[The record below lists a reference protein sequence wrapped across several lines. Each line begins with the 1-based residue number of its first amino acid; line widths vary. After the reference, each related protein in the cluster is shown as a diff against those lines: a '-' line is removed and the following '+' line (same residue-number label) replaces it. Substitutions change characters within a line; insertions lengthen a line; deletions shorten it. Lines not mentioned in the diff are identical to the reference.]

1 MRKLATLVALGALTC
16 ACSSDQTANA
26 GTQTGGSAGSAGSGA
41 QSGNSSAGTGMG
53 GASAGNA
60 GIGSGGVSGG
70 AGSGV
75 AGVGGTGTSGAGA
88 GGTGTSGTSG
98 TSAGGTSA
106 GGTSA
111 GGTGAGGT
119 GASGAGAGGTAGSTQ
134 GPAGPRFIGRFDD
147 AGANASAPNFAWSGS
162 AIELAFTGTDI
173 SITLAGSAT
182 IRYAVVLDGKQTEF
196 VTNGGME
203 TIALGSGL
211 TNGAHDV
218 LVYRQ
223 SEAFF
228 WITTFHGFSVK
239 PSAYLPS
246 TIPARRLA
254 VIGDSISAGYGMD
267 GCPFS
272 ATNENHYNTAAAVAA
287 RQLGADLHTTAW
299 SGIGMYR
306 DSNGDTA
313 ATTEQMPQRFSSVL
327 PDDSVKWDFSRYQPD
342 AVLINLGT
350 NDFAKGDPGAPF
362 QTTYEQFVTDLRA
375 DYPNALF
382 YLAVGPM
389 LSGTNYNAARAYIN
403 QVISDR
409 AAVDKK
415 LKLLEFSPITSAEGF
430 ACDSHPTK
438 ATNARMAQTWVAALQ
453 ADLGW

>member
-1 MRKLATLVALGALTC
+1 MRKLATLLALGALTC

-26 GTQTGGSAGSAGSGA
+26 GTQTGGSSGTAGSGA
-41 QSGNSSAGTGMG
+41 QSGNPSAGTGTG

-75 AGVGGTGTSGAGA
+75 AGLGGTGTSGAGGA
-88 GGTGTSGTSG
+88 
-98 TSAGGTSA
+98 
-106 GGTSA
+106 
-111 GGTGAGGT
+111 GAGGT

-173 SITLAGSAT
+173 SITLDGSPT

-203 TIALGSGL
+203 TIPLGSGL

-239 PSAYLPS
+239 ASAYLPS

-272 ATNENHYNTAAAVAA
+272 ATNENHYDTAAAVAA

-350 NDFAKGDPGAPF
+350 NDFAKGDPGTPF

-375 DYPNALF
+375 DYPKALF

-403 QVISDR
+403 KVISDR
-409 AAVDKK
+409 AAADKNM
-415 LKLLEFSPITSAEGF
+415 KLLEFSPITSAEGF